1 MHARTWLWLGGVAG
15 SLAVAAGVGL
25 VSGIGAGT
33 ALGAAALPAALAAAA
48 VLTAEN
54 RRKAEHDTLLQA
66 FEVLGSGRGRIP
78 DATPAALAPALAALA
93 EATRTT
99 QGFLTGITGGL
110 PIPFLLVDP
119 RERTLYTNEATMRM
133 LEIDAPPASQLGRTL
148 AEVFYNDSGRETV
161 VGKAMRQDMVF
172 SNKEVTITGH
182 KGGRRDVFYNVFPL
196 KDAAG
201 SIIGGLCLYL
211 DVTELHAKEAALSS
225 QNEAI
230 AARAGKAGALAGDVA
245 ATAQTLSDRVA
256 RASQAARD
264 QRARLARV
272 GDAMERLGRSASHIA
287 DQARETDAAARA
299 TRQRAGEASQ
309 TMAQVLSGMEALSQ
323 KAGALGEHMRA
334 LSDQAREVGGILG
347 VISDIADQTNLLA
360 LNAAIEA
367 ARAGEAGRGFA
378 VVADEVRKLAEKTMT
393 ATKEVERTVTA
404 IRDSAETNSRAT
416 TEAVALV
423 GEAAAISREAGEGL
437 GAILELAERTSTHI
451 RAIAEAATTQQA
463 AGEEAGKA
471 GGEIAGA
478 AEDTSRA
485 MDESAT
491 AVAALARVADDLE
504 ALFREAASA
513 LPAG

>member
-1 MHARTWLWLGGVAG
+1 MHTRTRLWLG
-15 SLAVAAGVGL
+15 AVAATL
-25 VSGIGAGT
+25 AAEAGIGFTAGAGSGS
-33 ALGAAALPAALAAAA
+33 ALASAALPAALAAAA
-48 VLTAEN
+48 VLTAES
-54 RRKAEHDTLLQA
+54 RRKAEHDVLLQA
-66 FEVLGSGRGRIP
+66 FEVLASGHGRIP
-78 DATPAALAPALAALA
+78 EAVPAALAPPLAALA
-93 EATRTT
+93 ETTRTT

-110 PIPFLLVDP
+110 PIPYLLVDP
-119 RERTLYTNEATMRM
+119 KERTLFTNEATMRM
-133 LEIDAPPASQLGRTL
+133 LEIDAPPASQIGRTL
-148 AEVFYNDSGRETV
+148 AEVFYNDSSRETV

-201 SIIGGLCLYL
+201 AVIGGLCLYL
-211 DVTELHAKEAALSS
+211 DVTELHAKEAALCS

-245 ATAQTLSDRVA
+245 ATAQTLSDRIA

-264 QRARLARV
+264 QRARLGHV

-287 DQARETDAAARA
+287 DQARETDAAAGA
-299 TRQRAGEASQ
+299 TRQRADEASK
-309 TMAQVLSGMEALSQ
+309 TMARVLAGMEALSH

-416 TEAVALV
+416 TEAVTLV
-423 GEAAAISREAGEGL
+423 GDAAAISREAGDGL
-437 GAILELAERTSTHI
+437 VAILELAERTSTHI
-451 RAIAEAATTQQA
+451 RAIAAAATAQQA

-504 ALFREAASA
+504 NLFREAASA